1 MSLAEGVQARVAY
14 KFYTS
19 GVMQTN
25 SQPVSSTD
33 PGPSGGQVLRRVG
46 STLKLAKDT
55 YQSAEI
61 RTDRQIV
68 DMRHG
73 TRRVTGSIS
82 GEFSPG
88 TYSKFLE
95 AALRGTAEPVVTSA
109 AATLT
114 SAACDN
120 ALSTIT
126 FGGGDPVVEG
136 FRVGQI
142 MEFTGLTDPDNN
154 NKNFI
159 ILGFSGASNRT
170 LTVYPAPDTMAAALA
185 FTVTSRG
192 KRLYMPSTGFV
203 QRKVAIEEYHSDID
217 LARLYIENRV
227 AGFNIG
233 LPASGMSTI
242 EFPMMG
248 RDMEVFEQTQAPFF
262 TAPLPETTAGIMAAV
277 NGLLQ
282 VSGRTVGVVTG
293 ITLQMDLSPSSDAVV
308 GQDFV
313 PEVFLGSANITG
325 QITADLEDGRFF
337 ADFLDEEELSILA
350 FFTTTSAPDADAVSI
365 FLPRIK
371 LTDADVPLQGMG
383 AQVQTMPFQALKY
396 VGTDPGVQQTT
407 IQICDTLA

>member
-1 MSLAEGVQARVAY
+1 METNAEPDLA
-14 KFYTS
+14 
-19 GVMQTN
+19 TN
-25 SQPVSSTD
+25 

-88 TYSKFLE
+88 TYFDWLE
-95 AALRGTAEPVVTSA
+95 ASLRGTAEPAVTVSA
-109 AATLT
+109 AALT
-114 SAACDN
+114 SVAADT
-120 ALSTIT
+120 ALSTLT
-126 FGGGDPVVEG
+126 FAGGDPVVEG
-136 FRVGQI
+136 IRVGHI
-142 MEFTGLTDPDNN
+142 LRFGGLTDPDNN
-154 NKNFI
+154 GRNFI
-159 ILGFSGASNRT
+159 VLGFSGASNRT
-170 LTVYPAPDTMAAALA
+170 VQVFPPPDTMGAATA
-185 FTVTSRG
+185 FTLTTRG
-192 KRLYMPSTGFV
+192 QRLFMPSTGFV
-203 QRKVAIEEYHSDID
+203 SRKVAIEEFHSDID

-227 AGFNIG
+227 AGFSIG

-242 EFPMMG
+242 EFPVMG
-248 RDMEVFEQTQAPFF
+248 RNMEVFEQTEAPYF
-262 TAPLPETTAGIMAAV
+262 TAPAPETTAGIMAAV

-293 ITLQMDLSPSSDAVV
+293 ITLQMDTSPSSDAVV

-313 PEVFLGSANITG
+313 PEVFLGSTNITG

-337 ADFLDEEELSILA
+337 ADFLDEEELSVLVYL
-350 FFTTTSAPDADAVSI
+350 TTTSAPDAEAVSI

-396 VGTDPGVQQTT
+396 VGTDPGVEQTT
-407 IQICDTLA
+407 IQICDTLAA